1 MNAHALG
8 LFGLITV
15 VVALVAISK
24 ILHINAWELLY
35 MAGLFGLLIVSIY
48 QRKQP

>member
-8 LFGLITV
+8 LFGLITG

-24 ILHINAWELLY
+24 ILHLNAWELVY
-35 MAGLFGLLIVSIY
+35 VVGLFGLLIVNIY